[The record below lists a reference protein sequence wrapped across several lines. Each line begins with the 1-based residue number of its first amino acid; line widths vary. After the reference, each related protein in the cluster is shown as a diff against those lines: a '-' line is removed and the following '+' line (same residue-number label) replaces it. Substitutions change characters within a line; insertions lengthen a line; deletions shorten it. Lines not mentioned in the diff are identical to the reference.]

1 LGVSN
6 NLFKNN
12 PGSVLLGMWG
22 RKKPMSQGLK
32 PRIVASRDVR
42 AEARTYLR
50 SKNNGTGIA
59 SARVFRQIL
68 KGKDGLAKGTGS
80 DWPPHPVGGGEI
92 DFAAEE
98 VGEAALE
105 SSYGDE
111 GNASGAIEV
120 GEQIDIGVR
129 VCFAAR
135 DRSEETQMD
144 EPSGPQLRGVRA
156 QNRQDAFFVHE

>member
-1 LGVSN
+1 MLS
-6 NLFKNN
+6 
-12 PGSVLLGMWG
+12 W
-22 RKKPMSQGLK
+22 MS
-32 PRIVASRDVR
+32 RRWDWAS
-42 AEARTYLR
+42 
-50 SKNNGTGIA
+50 
-59 SARVFRQIL
+59 L

-80 DWPPHPVGGGEI
+80 DWLPHPVGGGEI

-111 GNASGAIEV
+111 GDAPGAIEV

-135 DRSEETQMD
+135 NRSEETQMD
-144 EPSGPQLRGVRA
+144 EPSDSNSGAFVRRTA
-156 QNRQDAFFVHE
+156 RMRSLSMSEL